1 MKNSL
6 LLGVLISALVIIGF
20 TSCNQ
25 PSSPQTVLYPPV
37 IKDFK
42 LVNGALNSDTV
53 SDALPARKIK
63 YEKDYTVVVR
73 FSDLDLNAT
82 ELHLSLDNF
91 NRNDVTFNINTK
103 YTDQTSWWNNSF
115 RISGTGGGN
124 ATVYAYVKDIYGLTS
139 PVYTYDI
146 TLSK

>member
-1 MKNSL
+1 MKKRL

-25 PSSPQTVLYPPV
+25 PSSQTVLYPPV

-42 LVNGALNSDTV
+42 LVDGSVNPDTV
-53 SDALPARKIK
+53 YDALPAKKIK
-63 YEKDYTVVVR
+63 YEKNYTVVVS

-91 NRNDVTFNINTK
+91 NRNDVTFKITPK
-103 YTDQTSWWNNSF
+103 YTDQTSWWNDSF
-115 RISGTGGGN
+115 RISGTRGGN
-124 ATVYAYVKDIYGLTS
+124 ATIYYYVKDIYGLTS
-139 PVYTYDI
+139 PINTYNI
-146 TLSK
+146 NLY

>member
-1 MKNSL
+1 MKKRL

-25 PSSPQTVLYPPV
+25 PSSQTVLYPPV

-42 LVNGALNSDTV
+42 LVNGAVDSDTV
-53 SDALPARKIK
+53 SDALPARIIK

-91 NRNDVTFNINTK
+91 NRNDVTFNITTK

-115 RISGTGGGN
+115 RISGTRGGN

-139 PVYTYDI
+139 PIYTYSI
-146 TLSK
+146 NLY

>member
-1 MKNSL
+1 MKKRL

-25 PSSPQTVLYPPV
+25 PSSQPVLYPPV

-42 LVNGALNSDTV
+42 LVDGSVNSDTV
-53 SDALPARKIK
+53 DDALPAKKIK
-63 YEKDYTVVVR
+63 YEKNYTVVVS

-91 NRNDVTFNINTK
+91 NSNDVTFNINTK
-103 YTDQTSWWNNSF
+103 YTDQTSWWNDSF
-115 RISGTGGGN
+115 RISGTRGGN
-124 ATVYAYVKDIYGLTS
+124 ATIYYYVKDIYGLTS
-139 PVYTYDI
+139 PINTYNI
-146 TLSK
+146 NLY

>member
-1 MKNSL
+1 MKKRL

-25 PSSPQTVLYPPV
+25 PSSQTVLYPPV

-42 LVNGALNSDTV
+42 LVDGSVNSDTV
-53 SDALPARKIK
+53 DDALPAKKIK
-63 YEKDYTVVVR
+63 YEKNYTVVVS

-91 NRNDVTFNINTK
+91 NRNDVTFKITPK
-103 YTDQTSWWNNSF
+103 YTDQTSWWNDSF
-115 RISGTGGGN
+115 RISGTRGGN
-124 ATVYAYVKDIYGLTS
+124 ATIYYYVKDIYGLTS
-139 PVYTYDI
+139 PIYTYNI
-146 TLSK
+146 NLY

>member
-1 MKNSL
+1 MKKRL

-42 LVNGALNSDTV
+42 LVNGAVDSDTV
-53 SDALPARKIK
+53 SDAFPARIIK

-91 NRNDVTFNINTK
+91 NRNDVTFNITTK

-115 RISGTGGGN
+115 HISGTGGGN
-124 ATVYAYVKDIYGLTS
+124 AIVSAYVKDIYGLTS
-139 PVYTYDI
+139 PIYNYSI
-146 TLSK
+146 TLY

>member
-1 MKNSL
+1 MKKRL

-25 PSSPQTVLYPPV
+25 PSSQPVLYPPV

-42 LVNGALNSDTV
+42 LVDGSVNSDTV
-53 SDALPARKIK
+53 DDALPAKKIK
-63 YEKDYTVVVR
+63 YEKNYTVVVS

-91 NRNDVTFNINTK
+91 NRNDVTFKITPK
-103 YTDQTSWWNNSF
+103 YTDQTSWWNDSF
-115 RISGTGGGN
+115 RISGTRGGN
-124 ATVYAYVKDIYGLTS
+124 ATIYQYVKDIYGLTS
-139 PVYTYDI
+139 PINTYNI
-146 TLSK
+146 NLY

>member
-1 MKNSL
+1 MKKRL

-42 LVNGALNSDTV
+42 LVNGAVDSDTV

-103 YTDQTSWWNNSF
+103 YTDQTSWWNDSF

-124 ATVYAYVKDIYGLTS
+124 AIVYAYVKDIYGLTS
-139 PVYTYDI
+139 PIYTYYI
-146 TLSK
+146 NLY

>member
-1 MKNSL
+1 MKKRL

-25 PSSPQTVLYPPV
+25 PSSQPVLYPPV

-42 LVNGALNSDTV
+42 LVDGSVNSDTV
-53 SDALPARKIK
+53 DDALPAKKIK
-63 YEKDYTVVVR
+63 YEKDYTVVVS

-91 NRNDVTFNINTK
+91 NRNDVTFKITPK
-103 YTDQTSWWNNSF
+103 YTDQTSWWNDSF
-115 RISGTGGGN
+115 SISGTRGGN
-124 ATVYAYVKDIYGLTS
+124 ATIYYYVKDIYGLTS
-139 PVYTYDI
+139 PINTYNI
-146 TLSK
+146 NLY

>member
-1 MKNSL
+1 MKKRL

-25 PSSPQTVLYPPV
+25 PSSQTVLYPPV

-42 LVNGALNSDTV
+42 LVDGSVNSDTV
-53 SDALPARKIK
+53 DDALPAKKIK
-63 YEKDYTVVVR
+63 YEKDYTVVVS

-91 NRNDVTFNINTK
+91 NRNDVTFKITPK
-103 YTDQTSWWNNSF
+103 YTDQTSWWNDSF
-115 RISGTGGGN
+115 SISGTRGGN
-124 ATVYAYVKDIYGLTS
+124 ATIYYYVKDIYGLTS
-139 PVYTYDI
+139 PINTYNI
-146 TLSK
+146 NLY

>member
-1 MKNSL
+1 MKKRL

-25 PSSPQTVLYPPV
+25 PSSQTVLYPPV

-42 LVNGALNSDTV
+42 LVDGSVNSDTV
-53 SDALPARKIK
+53 DDALPAKKIK
-63 YEKDYTVVVR
+63 YEKNYTVVVS

-91 NRNDVTFNINTK
+91 NRNDVTFKITPK
-103 YTDQTSWWNNSF
+103 YTDQTSWWNDSF
-115 RISGTGGGN
+115 RISGTRGGN
-124 ATVYAYVKDIYGLTS
+124 ATIYYYVKDIYGLTS
-139 PVYTYDI
+139 PINTYNI
-146 TLSK
+146 NLY

>member
-1 MKNSL
+1 MKKRL

-25 PSSPQTVLYPPV
+25 PSSQTVLYPPV

-42 LVNGALNSDTV
+42 LVDGSVNSDTV
-53 SDALPARKIK
+53 DDALPAKKIK
-63 YEKDYTVVVR
+63 YEKNYTVVVS

-91 NRNDVTFNINTK
+91 NRNDVTFKITPK
-103 YTDQTSWWNNSF
+103 YTDQTSWWNDSF
-115 RISGTGGGN
+115 SISGTRGGN
-124 ATVYAYVKDIYGLTS
+124 ATIYYYVKDIYGLTS
-139 PVYTYDI
+139 PIYTYNI
-146 TLSK
+146 NLY

>member
-1 MKNSL
+1 MKKRL

-25 PSSPQTVLYPPV
+25 PSSQPVLYPPV

-42 LVNGALNSDTV
+42 LVDGSVNSDTV
-53 SDALPARKIK
+53 DDALPAKKIK
-63 YEKDYTVVVR
+63 YEKNYTVVVS

-103 YTDQTSWWNNSF
+103 YTDQTSWWNDSF
-115 RISGTGGGN
+115 SISGTRGGN
-124 ATVYAYVKDIYGLTS
+124 ATIYYYVKDIYGLTS
-139 PVYTYDI
+139 PIYTYNI
-146 TLSK
+146 NLY

>member
-1 MKNSL
+1 MKKRL

-25 PSSPQTVLYPPV
+25 PSSQPVLYPPV

-42 LVNGALNSDTV
+42 LVDGSVKLDTV
-53 SDALPARKIK
+53 DDALPAKKIK
-63 YEKDYTVVVR
+63 YEKDYTVVVS

-91 NRNDVTFNINTK
+91 NRNDVTFKITPK
-103 YTDQTSWWNNSF
+103 YTDQTSWWNDSF
-115 RISGTGGGN
+115 RISGTRGGN
-124 ATVYAYVKDIYGLTS
+124 ATIYYYVKDIYGLTS
-139 PVYTYDI
+139 PINTYNI
-146 TLSK
+146 NLY

>member
-1 MKNSL
+1 MKKRL

-25 PSSPQTVLYPPV
+25 PSSQPVLYPPV

-42 LVNGALNSDTV
+42 LVDGSVNSDTV
-53 SDALPARKIK
+53 DDALPAKKIK
-63 YEKDYTVVVR
+63 YEKKYTVVVS

-91 NRNDVTFNINTK
+91 NRNDVTFKITPK
-103 YTDQTSWWNNSF
+103 YTDQTSWWNDSF
-115 RISGTGGGN
+115 RISGTRGGN
-124 ATVYAYVKDIYGLTS
+124 ATIYYYVKDIYGLTS
-139 PVYTYDI
+139 PINTYNI
-146 TLSK
+146 NLY

>member
-1 MKNSL
+1 MKKRL

-42 LVNGALNSDTV
+42 LVDGSVNSDTV
-53 SDALPARKIK
+53 DDALPANKIK
-63 YEKDYTVVVR
+63 YEKDYTVVVS

-91 NRNDVTFNINTK
+91 NRNDVTFKITPK
-103 YTDQTSWWNNSF
+103 YTDQTSWWNDSF
-115 RISGTGGGN
+115 RISGTRGGN
-124 ATVYAYVKDIYGLTS
+124 ATIYYYVKDIYGLTS
-139 PVYTYDI
+139 PIYTYNI
-146 TLSK
+146 NLY

>member
-1 MKNSL
+1 MKKRL

-25 PSSPQTVLYPPV
+25 PSSQPVLYPPV

-42 LVNGALNSDTV
+42 LVDGSVNSDTV
-53 SDALPARKIK
+53 DDALPAKKIK
-63 YEKDYTVVVR
+63 YEKNYTVVVS

-91 NRNDVTFNINTK
+91 NRNDVTFKITPK
-103 YTDQTSWWNNSF
+103 YTDQTSWWNDSF
-115 RISGTGGGN
+115 RISGTRGGN
-124 ATVYAYVKDIYGLTS
+124 ATIYYYVKDIYGLTS
-139 PVYTYDI
+139 PINTYNI
-146 TLSK
+146 NLY